1 MRHFASLVIIFL
13 LACIA
18 ASATRLGAEHN
29 HVEKLL
35 QPLRQV
41 GPQGEGHREAG
52 EAWRR
57 LAQVDAAQL
66 PAILAGMD
74 GAHLLA
80 MNWIHAAVDSI
91 AERAVR
97 EGKPL
102 PRQELE
108 RFIEEKQHNPR
119 ARRLAFEWLERVDPS
134 ARERLIPGMLNDP
147 SLELRRDAVALSL
160 KKAAVLEKAGR
171 PQEAAAAYRT
181 SLTAARDLDQIETAN
196 HALKKLGVQIDL
208 PTHFGFITRWKLIG
222 PFDNT
227 NLQGFHAV
235 YPPEVKVDLLAEYEG
250 KVGEVAWIDVATE
263 DPYGVVDLNKALGK
277 HNGVAG
283 YAYSDFFSP
292 TERDI
297 ELRLGSTN
305 ANKIWLNGR
314 LLTANEVYHSNS
326 TIDQYIGR
334 GRLKKG
340 RNAILVKICQNE
352 QTEDWAQNWQFQLRA
367 CDELGTA
374 VLSES
379 AVR

>member
-1 MRHFASLVIIFL
+1 MFKPSVGLFVTALLVVPGF
-13 LACIA
+13 
-18 ASATRLGAEHN
+18 SAERN
-29 HVEKLL
+29 HVEKLTEA
-35 QPLRQV
+35 LRRV
-41 GPQGEGHREAG
+41 GPQGQGHREARD
-52 EAWRR
+52 ASRR
-57 LAQVDAAQL
+57 LAQLDATQL

-74 GAHLLA
+74 GAGPLA

-91 AERAVR
+91 AERTLKNG
-97 EGKPL
+97 EPL
-102 PRQELE
+102 PRQGLE
-108 RFIEEKQHNPR
+108 QFIAQKDHNPR

-134 ARERLIPGMLNDP
+134 ARERLIPEMLNDP
-147 SLELRRDAVALSL
+147 SLELRRDAVAQSLGRAESL
-160 KKAAVLEKAGR
+160 KTAGKQNEAV
-171 PQEAAAAYRT
+171 AAYRT
-181 SLTAARDLDQIETAN
+181 SLSAARDLDQIETAVK
-196 HALKKLGVQIDL
+196 ALKELGVDVDL

-235 YPPEVKVDLLAEYEG
+235 YPPEVKIDLRAEHLG
-250 KVGEVAWIDVATE
+250 KVGKVSWIDFVTD

-277 HNGVAG
+277 HNGVVG
-283 YAYSDFFSP
+283 YAYCDFDSP
-292 TERDI
+292 GERDV

-326 TIDQYIGR
+326 TIDQYVGR

-352 QTEDWAQNWQFQLRA
+352 QTEDWAQNWQFQLRV

-379 AVR
+379 ATQ